1 MKTIILLFTLC
12 LFAPILSQSQ
22 VYRCASTLNE
32 TNLCF
37 KTVRDHL
44 DIVFYVGGCAED
56 EYCPS
61 THEPAYCTKRV
72 QKKEHGETCSANAD
86 CKSDLCEDGK
96 CFRLEDGELCRGHAN
111 CGNFSFC
118 DDDSKTCKPLVNEGE
133 SCASN
138 FECGFDLVCS
148 DRKCQKMFSIENG
161 EPSDN
166 YFACKSGF
174 AYEFEKPEGNDKY
187 CAEKKQLTP
196 ACLEIYKETCDFKY
210 TSGETTVVF
219 HEWCLP
225 NWDYKPYCEESTGNK
240 FWKAFI
246 ETYEEEKKKIDP
258 TKIKVTDLRPLY
270 WSKKSKRA
278 LMNYVYHAR
287 LLGAE
292 KCVYDYFELDHTTVF
307 NYFLQ

>member
-1 MKTIILLFTLC
+1 
-12 LFAPILSQSQ
+12 
-22 VYRCASTLNE
+22 
-32 TNLCF
+32 
-37 KTVRDHL
+37 
-44 DIVFYVGGCAED
+44 
-56 EYCPS
+56 
-61 THEPAYCTKRV
+61 
-72 QKKEHGETCSANAD
+72 
-86 CKSDLCEDGK
+86 
-96 CFRLEDGELCRGHAN
+96 
-111 CGNFSFC
+111 
-118 DDDSKTCKPLVNEGE
+118 
-133 SCASN
+133 
-138 FECGFDLVCS
+138 
-148 DRKCQKMFSIENG
+148 MFSIENG

-166 YFACKSGF
+166 YLACKSGF
-174 AYEFEKPEGNDKY
+174 AYEFQKPEGNDNY

-196 ACLEIYKETCDFKY
+196 TCSENYEKTCDFEY
-210 TSGETTVVF
+210 TSGETTLVF

-225 NWDYKPYCEESTGNK
+225 NWDYKPFCEDSTGGK

-292 KCVYDYFELDHTTVF
+292 KCVYDYFEMDYTTEDKVF